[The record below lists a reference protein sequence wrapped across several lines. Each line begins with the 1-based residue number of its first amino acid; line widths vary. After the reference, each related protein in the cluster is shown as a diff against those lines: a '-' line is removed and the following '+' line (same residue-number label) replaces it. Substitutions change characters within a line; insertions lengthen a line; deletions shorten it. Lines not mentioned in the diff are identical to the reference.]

1 MTVLQVRCSHGE
13 IGVFVRFQ
21 YHGPLVS
28 HPAARNVIPNITNQ
42 MRNKSGKS
50 WYGFISGTLELCFA
64 RLENTSNSS
73 RTTPMKTIIRNRNF
87 MI

>member
-1 MTVLQVRCSHGE
+1 MTVLQVLCSHCG

-28 HPAARNVIPNITNQ
+28 HPTARNVVPNITNQ

-50 WYGFISGTLELCFA
+50 WYGFISGTLELCFP
-64 RLENTSNSS
+64 RIENMSNKR
-73 RTTPMKTIIRNRNF
+73 RTTPMNTIIRNRNF